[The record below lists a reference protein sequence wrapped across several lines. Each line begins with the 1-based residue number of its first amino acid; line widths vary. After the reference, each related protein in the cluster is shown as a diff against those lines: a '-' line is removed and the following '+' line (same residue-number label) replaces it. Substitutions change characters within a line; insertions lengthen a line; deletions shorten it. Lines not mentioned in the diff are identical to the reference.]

1 MLAFI
6 VTVIVATLIL
16 KQYKAQ
22 TVLFVGGLVLMGAA
36 VLMGYPLLDAKKTT
50 GFVWFDLFKFIE
62 LTFSTRAAG
71 IGLMIMTV
79 SGFAK
84 YM

>member
-50 GFVWFDLFKFIE
+50 GFVWFDLANKK
-62 LTFSTRAAG
+62 LSLPSAHVLR
-71 IGLMIMTV
+71 V
-79 SGFAK
+79 SV
-84 YM
+84 

>member
-36 VLMGYPLLDAKKTT
+36 VLMG
-50 GFVWFDLFKFIE
+50 
-62 LTFSTRAAG
+62 
-71 IGLMIMTV
+71 
-79 SGFAK
+79 
-84 YM
+84 